1 MKAKKLQKK
10 PKNSVWD
17 VLQSSLLS
25 YCNIK
30 SIAPLGSY
38 LGVFPWTTLT
48 NPTFLLRKPSEVGV
62 KRHYFQHFA
71 LKSINQHKQSRAKHS
86 SPWDLLHP
94 TAATDTRHTKRLP
107 PEPIKGSECPET
119 SSVQPTKLD
128 GNTGMSLQY
137 MKVVSV
143 WITKCIQTLFSSSL
157 KWSWRPKP
165 FPALKSAP
173 AGAYVVQ
180 NFRAVKPGEQRGS
193 AWAAEMK
200 GF

>member
-1 MKAKKLQKK
+1 MLANVTLELQSPDTWWDDLVQSVSSLPFHYCSCWRAHFLHHSLWGVFAYCSSIIFLRKKKKKLCFISMKAKKLQKK

-107 PEPIKGSECPET
+107 QEPIKGSECPET
-119 SSVQPTKLD
+119 SLVQPT
-128 GNTGMSLQY
+128 TG
-137 MKVVSV
+137 
-143 WITKCIQTLFSSSL
+143 
-157 KWSWRPKP
+157 
-165 FPALKSAP
+165 
-173 AGAYVVQ
+173 
-180 NFRAVKPGEQRGS
+180 
-193 AWAAEMK
+193 
-200 GF
+200 

>member
-94 TAATDTRHTKRLP
+94 TAATDTRHIKRLP
-107 PEPIKGSECPET
+107 SEPIKGSECPET
-119 SSVQPTKLD
+119 SLVQPTTGWKHWHVPSIHEGSFSLNHQVHP
-128 GNTGMSLQY
+128 NTVFL
-137 MKVVSV
+137 
-143 WITKCIQTLFSSSL
+143 IT
-157 KWSWRPKP
+157 
-165 FPALKSAP
+165 
-173 AGAYVVQ
+173 
-180 NFRAVKPGEQRGS
+180 
-193 AWAAEMK
+193 EMK
-200 GF
+200 LEAKAISSFKICTTRSLCGTEFQSS